1 METCC
6 KILCE
11 KNVAHIISVQ
21 LIKLKCGIF
30 HPLNTIQILER
41 CLHLDKF
48 LWFKNYLSG
57 KSGFHCTAALINTD
71 SVSSSQGHG
80 LTFSLLFFSP
90 KFLWARMQMHVT
102 SSLFNLK
109 EWKLAH
115 AFIDCIVNW
124 AQSHEGTFFRM
135 IDIVTTSRCQIWR
148 EPHYLNF
155 CWSGRGNHTR

>member
-21 LIKLKCGIF
+21 LIKLKRAIF

-41 CLHLDKF
+41 CFHLDKF
-48 LWFKNYLSG
+48 VWFKNYPSG

-80 LTFSLLFFSP
+80 LTFSLLFFP
-90 KFLWARMQMHVT
+90 P
-102 SSLFNLK
+102 
-109 EWKLAH
+109 
-115 AFIDCIVNW
+115 
-124 AQSHEGTFFRM
+124 
-135 IDIVTTSRCQIWR
+135 QIFMSM
-148 EPHYLNF
+148 YANA
-155 CWSGRGNHTR
+155 CD